1 MTLKELRTS
10 NNLTQSEA
18 SMILNISLRSY
29 KEYENNI
36 SKQDTLKY
44 EYLKQK
50 LEEYL
55 RVDEEHG
62 YLSIEEIKTKA
73 KEVLDKYDVNFCYL
87 FGSYAKGCPKE
98 TSDVDLLIDTKITGL
113 DFFGLIEEIREILKK
128 KVDLLKVN
136 QLYNNSELLVE
147 ILKDGIKIYG

>member
-10 NNLTQSEA
+10 NNLTQVEA

-62 YLSIEEIKTKA
+62 YLSIDEIKSKV
-73 KEVLDKYDVNFCYL
+73 KKVLDKYDVNFCYL

-98 TSDVDLLIDTKITGL
+98 TSDVDLLIDTSVTGL

>member
-10 NNLTQSEA
+10 NNLTQVEA

-62 YLSIEEIKTKA
+62 YLSIDEIKSKV
-73 KEVLDKYDVNFCYL
+73 KKVLDKYDVNFCYL

-98 TSDVDLLIDTKITGL
+98 TSDVDLLIDTSVTGL
-113 DFFGLIEEIREILKK
+113 DFFGLIEEIRETLKK